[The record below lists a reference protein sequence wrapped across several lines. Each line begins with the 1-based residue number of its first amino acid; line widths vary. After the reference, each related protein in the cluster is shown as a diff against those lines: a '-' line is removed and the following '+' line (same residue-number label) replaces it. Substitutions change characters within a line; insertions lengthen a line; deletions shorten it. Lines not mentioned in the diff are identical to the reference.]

1 MIKIQSLI
9 IYSSCVVLGS
19 VIFTEA
25 SAANLR
31 IIGYG
36 KVCCLFVYIG
46 HSYILTHWL
55 TGLLLIL
62 INPSIHSHPTVHTD
76 IQLVGGLF
84 RFKQV
89 TGQRVIQ
96 PLNVECTGH
105 SSMLA
110 PSICAVLIM
119 ANANRTKT
127 ILIAIVNIERLCW
140 IDRIK
145 KKICYCIDVLGF
157 YHLFIHRFYTID

>member
-1 MIKIQSLI
+1 MEKKKSKKRMIKIQSLI

-55 TGLLLIL
+55 TGLLFIL

-105 SSMLA
+105 SS
-110 PSICAVLIM
+110 
-119 ANANRTKT
+119 NRFG
-127 ILIAIVNIERLCW
+127 LVY
-140 IDRIK
+140 IK
-145 KKICYCIDVLGF
+145 IIYLKKIIVTKYACAINLCG
-157 YHLFIHRFYTID
+157 TNNGQCK